1 MTACSSIGADNTICH
16 EAAHYE
22 GVSSERHG
30 WLVCHETI
38 DMFWHVCYGVR
49 GRVVTFENCAI
60 PGQIGGSTRAWRT
73 TRMAAFPGMMTTSIS
88 SRVSPFMTPYRDSTS
103 VASASDLAS
112 RGRASVRE
120 AGRGTAPYH
129 KGTDTIGGAKQV
141 PGGN

>member
-22 GVSSERHG
+22 GVSSEGHG

-60 PGQIGGSTRAWRT
+60 PGHLVFRLSGTRAPATEAR
-73 TRMAAFPGMMTTSIS
+73 REMA
-88 SRVSPFMTPYRDSTS
+88 RVRLP
-103 VASASDLAS
+103 
-112 RGRASVRE
+112 
-120 AGRGTAPYH
+120 
-129 KGTDTIGGAKQV
+129 
-141 PGGN
+141 